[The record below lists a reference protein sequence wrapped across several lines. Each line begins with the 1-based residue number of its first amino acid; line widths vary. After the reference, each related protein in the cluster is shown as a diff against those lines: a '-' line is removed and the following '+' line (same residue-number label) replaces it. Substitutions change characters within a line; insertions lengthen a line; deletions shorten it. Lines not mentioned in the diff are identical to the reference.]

1 MSVILKQSFW
11 STIIIYIGVLLGFVN
26 SIILFPKYLS
36 TEQIGL
42 IRQIISAAIILIPIT
57 TFGASATYVKF
68 YPSFKD
74 DRNKKNEFFS
84 FQLFI
89 ILISYSIT
97 YICMPVLFPFIFPG
111 PEHILNKP
119 NAHHTKSY
127 F

>member
-74 DRNKKNEFFS
+74 DRNKKNEF
-84 FQLFI
+84 
-89 ILISYSIT
+89 
-97 YICMPVLFPFIFPG
+97 
-111 PEHILNKP
+111 
-119 NAHHTKSY
+119 Y
-127 F
+127 FKFEGKI